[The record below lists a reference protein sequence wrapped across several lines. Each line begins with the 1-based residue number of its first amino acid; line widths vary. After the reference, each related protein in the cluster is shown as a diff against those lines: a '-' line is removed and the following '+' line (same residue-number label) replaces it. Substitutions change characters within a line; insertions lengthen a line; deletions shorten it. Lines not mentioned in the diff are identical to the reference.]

1 MIGFK
6 EKSKEGK
13 IMKIV
18 VINATEKKGVTFR
31 LKKAFLSRFKNKD
44 VIVEFYL
51 PRDCP
56 SLCAGCTTCFLKDQ
70 NLCKDA
76 AFVQKIEKE
85 MLGGF
90 SFALGGRRNLDN
102 REQLGLDNHT
112 CRHPKHG
119 CFFFLEKAKALQIAS
134 EPITLTKGRNQL
146 RFKLAV
152 IEHAARGV

>member
-1 MIGFK
+1 MPRR
-6 EKSKEGK
+6 
-13 IMKIV
+13 
-18 VINATEKKGVTFR
+18 KKGVTFR

-112 CRHPKHG
+112 CCRSPKSLIRSWTKRRIHRQPSERAV
-119 CFFFLEKAKALQIAS
+119 FLFRIHRPPRCEQ
-134 EPITLTKGRNQL
+134 G
-146 RFKLAV
+146 
-152 IEHAARGV
+152 